1 MGNST
6 PREGAEHLASERL
19 PEILD
24 LLEGQLRVGGWLVGD
39 SFTVADI
46 AAGVQMVNLDYV
58 GYALDTT
65 RWPKTSAW
73 LERRGVPASRSCS
86 NRRVP
91 C

>member
-1 MGNST
+1 M
-6 PREGAEHLASERL
+6 ASERL

-39 SFTVADI
+39 SFTVAEI
-46 AAGVQMVNLDYV
+46 SAGVQMVNLDYV
-58 GYALDTT
+58 GHALDTT

-73 LERRGVPASRSCS
+73 LERVKRRPSFQCS